1 MKRIMKKPLIYF
13 IITVSLLLTD
23 GCRKNYVVTSEDES
37 SYGWEIF
44 EQKDYLISK
53 EWFYNSITTDK
64 KWKDGYNGLGW
75 SYARLLEMDSL
86 DTENIGAI
94 RTFHRGLTYPYPN
107 NEILYYDDAKE
118 EEDQFKEA
126 NVHLEILAG
135 LTFAYHAKGNNKE
148 AVVFGSALVDS
159 TLTNPNP
166 PTWHPWA
173 FSHDSTLNWLDL
185 RVTLAASYFAL
196 AKFDSTHKHLK
207 VVLDS
212 LGLSNNIIN
221 DYTTLTG
228 RQKVAEQIKSLQD
241 QLR

>member
-1 MKRIMKKPLIYF
+1 MKCIMKKPFIYF

-44 EQKDYLISK
+44 EQKDYLKSK

-107 NEILYYDDAKE
+107 NEILYYDDAKD
-118 EEDQFKEA
+118 EEDQLKEA

-166 PTWHPWA
+166 PTWHSWA

-212 LGLSNNIIN
+212 LGLSNNLIN
-221 DYTTLTG
+221 DYSTLTG